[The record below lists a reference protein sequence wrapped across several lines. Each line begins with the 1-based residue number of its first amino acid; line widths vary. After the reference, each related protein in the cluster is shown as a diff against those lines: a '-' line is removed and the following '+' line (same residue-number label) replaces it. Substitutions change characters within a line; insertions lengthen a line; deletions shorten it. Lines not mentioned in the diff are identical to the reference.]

1 MPSKAKLDAVRAV
14 IGASPD
20 KALTSLAMALDGA
33 GGDLTVVAEMISSE
47 QTARRLS
54 SVVFAPLYPLVAAR
68 PDGVRAPRFSRALVK
83 DLWRTLMERRPD
95 AAENVAAAVE
105 DWDPHEA
112 PPPLLDDLCLEAAEI
127 AEAGASMEFRGR
139 DGGDEARELALY
151 LKLAPFARVALGRLG
166 DWLGKANEERAAVL
180 RLIFRDAAEVCEDS
194 APRLMEMLMGHLPDA
209 AQILRPIA
217 LITER
222 AGDRYLAASELASFG
237 ERLLDRAEEHV
248 ERLKGFL
255 PSGGPAAAHAAA
267 ADASAA
273 GAILAEIE
281 QAIELTRDGPW
292 GRRVVAARKTM
303 AGLIES
309 RLRECQK
316 AVELALPMQLVRVTG
331 RMTRPSP
338 RVTATPDPRL
348 VDPARALML
357 LLGETRQ
364 AAITGG
370 FGALRAQVAETL
382 SDWLEVYADELVHL
396 LNAGE
401 APDPAIAHEYL
412 ELAAEFLSAA
422 ENDKAAQIVRR
433 RAAVAG
439 CGSGQA
445 EPSQDVA

>member
-1 MPSKAKLDAVRAV
+1 MPTKAKLDAVRAV

-20 KALTSLAMALDGA
+20 KALTSLAMALEGA
-33 GGDLTVVAEMISSE
+33 GGDLVLVAEMIAHE

-54 SVVFAPLYPLVAAR
+54 AVVFAPLYPLIFAR
-68 PDGVRAPRFSRALVK
+68 ADGVRAPRFSRGLVK
-83 DLWRTLMERRPD
+83 DVWRTLMEQRPD
-95 AAENVAAAVE
+95 AADAVAQAIE
-105 DWDPHEA
+105 DWDPHEP
-112 PPPLLDDLCLEAAEI
+112 PPPLLDELCLEAAEI
-127 AEAGASMEFRGR
+127 AEAGAPLEFRGR
-139 DGGDEARELALY
+139 DGGAEARDLADY
-151 LKLAPFARVALGRLG
+151 LRLCPFARVALARLG

-180 RLIFRDAAEVCEDS
+180 RLIFRDAAEVQGDS
-194 APRLMEMLMGHLPDA
+194 APRLMEMLLGHVPEA
-209 AQILRPIA
+209 AQILRPIS

-222 AGDRYLAASELASFG
+222 AGDRYLASSELAGFG

-248 ERLKGFL
+248 GLLTAFL
-255 PSGGPAAAHAAA
+255 PADGPDAARRAAQNA
-267 ADASAA
+267 NAA

-281 QAIELTRDGPW
+281 QSIELARDGPW
-292 GRRVVAARKTM
+292 GRRVLDARKSM
-303 AGLIES
+303 SAMIES

-316 AVELALPMQLVRVTG
+316 AVEMALPMQSVRITG

-338 RVTATPDPRL
+338 KVSAAPDPRF
-348 VDPARALML
+348 VEPARALMV

-364 AAITGG
+364 AANSGG
-370 FGALRAQVAETL
+370 FGALRSQVAEAL

-396 LNAGE
+396 VNAGE
-401 APDPAIAHEYL
+401 APDPAVAQEYL
-412 ELAAEFLSAA
+412 ELAADFLSSA